1 MSTSLSDSKKL
12 PSNMGVE
19 VPSKVSG
26 VVTPEMRG
34 LLFPFSDPLALN
46 FKILLS
52 HEPPYGLLANED
64 NKDSALA
71 YLKRIGEYERYLML
85 EKWIFQFYDLFKNWD
100 FLVLD
105 IEGLDAVYEKP
116 LHEMFES
123 DAKINIKIRETIEF
137 RVNALVQ
144 TYREIVFDS
153 ERYVYVLPTNLR
165 RFTLGILIFA
175 SGYFNESIYGEDDTK
190 KKDFTRKLLPTMKK
204 LAQVNDLK
212 DIPKDGTTLPFS
224 NMMVFIENA
233 MINVMDSG
241 QITDIISNSHDNT
254 ETATNN
260 ISFDYHFASLA
271 SSFNTITGEVN
282 LTEILKIL
290 SAANKVGNLTN
301 NEQLNSLVKTLN
313 RNNIPAISD
322 AENKNWSKDF
332 VDSWKDF
339 GKQVL
344 EKSTVI
350 KDKQTMVA
358 KWMNNI
364 NKNLTQLTD
373 PNLLKN
379 ITIGEVSK
387 LLTVADRAIFEKLNI
402 RDLDKLLSRN
412 FTGRALAGLD
422 NLQNSLIT
430 KIASKGDLSSTIQQ
444 TTMFEAPLQVEGIES
459 PKTIDFNKTM
469 SITSRKGF

>member
-1 MSTSLSDSKKL
+1 
-12 PSNMGVE
+12 
-19 VPSKVSG
+19 
-26 VVTPEMRG
+26 
-34 LLFPFSDPLALN
+34 
-46 FKILLS
+46 
-52 HEPPYGLLANED
+52 
-64 NKDSALA
+64 
-71 YLKRIGEYERYLML
+71 
-85 EKWIFQFYDLFKNWD
+85 
-100 FLVLD
+100 
-105 IEGLDAVYEKP
+105 
-116 LHEMFES
+116 
-123 DAKINIKIRETIEF
+123 
-137 RVNALVQ
+137 
-144 TYREIVFDS
+144 
-153 ERYVYVLPTNLR
+153 
-165 RFTLGILIFA
+165 LGILIFA
-175 SGYFNESIYGEDDTK
+175 SGYFNESIYGEDDTNK
-190 KKDFTRKLLPTMKK
+190 NDFTRKLLPTMKK
-204 LAQVNDLK
+204 LAKVNDLK
-212 DIPKDGTTLPFS
+212 DLPSDGTTLPFS